1 MRKIVL
7 QRFHK
12 QLKVFEKAE
21 LKRIPVRKPWDH
33 VINLRGFYAKKR
45 KDIFDVMRK
54 KRGSERIC
62 RRAVEEKV
70 YQALKVTLY
79 FTSVLCKKEE
89 WKENNG
95 IRLQIPK

>member
-1 MRKIVL
+1 M
-7 QRFHK
+7 
-12 QLKVFEKAE
+12 
-21 LKRIPVRKPWDH
+21 KRIPVRKPWDH

-70 YQALKVTLY
+70 Y
-79 FTSVLCKKEE
+79 
-89 WKENNG
+89 
-95 IRLQIPK
+95 